1 MWVLLIFMWS
11 ASGDFV
17 SKIPVIQT
25 TESQCRVAALSLPSV
40 MEGTDTKLEG
50 ICVTH
55 DHWTGKKYMPG
66 VPMDPKAR

>member
-25 TESQCRVAALSLPSV
+25 TESQCYVAVVSLPTV

-66 VPMDPKAR
+66 VPMDPTAR

>member
-1 MWVLLIFMWS
+1 MWVLLIFIWS

-25 TESQCRVAALSLPSV
+25 TESQCHMAAISLPPV
-40 MEGTDTKLEG
+40 MEGTDNKLEG

-55 DHWTGKKYMPG
+55 DHWTGGERMPG
-66 VPMDPKAR
+66 VPMDPTAR

>member
-17 SKIPVIQT
+17 SKIPVIQQ
-25 TESQCRVAALSLPSV
+25 TESQCRLAAITLPTV
-40 MEGTDTKLEG
+40 LDATDTRLEG

-55 DHWTGKKYMPG
+55 DHWTGKKYMPDMPLEPG
-66 VPMDPKAR
+66 NR

>member
-25 TESQCRVAALSLPSV
+25 TESQCYVAAVSLPPV
-40 MEGTDTKLEG
+40 LEGTDTKLEG
-50 ICVTH
+50 VCVTH
-55 DHWTGKKYMPG
+55 DHWTGKKHMPG